1 METFLDQKQ
10 NIVACNLAFL
20 QRDKRANVF
29 LFRFFNVS
37 SYVGSFKVSLLFLA
51 RKKSTSSFLASK
63 LGAESFLLRFLGFIK
78 RVKIVENVYDL
89 CQPSMFS
96 TKPGSIFPPWAKPCS
111 RRHESDQN
119 PERIQP
125 KLFSQGDLWAK
136 VLVYLAPIK
145 FKQENKR
152 TVFSLNKQ
160 ISRNMYLPE
169 FIKRYLQKSQVG
181 FNNFILEVSKKQLK
195 VASYGLKRTN

>member
-1 METFLDQKQ
+1 MQFSVLAKRQ
-10 NIVACNLAFL
+10 NS
-20 QRDKRANVF
+20 K
-29 LFRFFNVS
+29 RFFVSFLYVS

-89 CQPSMFS
+89 CQHSVFS
-96 TKPGSIFPPWAKPCS
+96 TKPGSIFPPWAKPCN

-136 VLVYLAPIK
+136 VLVYLTPIK

-152 TVFSLNKQ
+152 TVFSLNEQ
-160 ISRNMYLPE
+160 ISRNIYLPE